1 MATRII
7 EIVNNSQNK
16 TPEYAHS
23 NDAGMD
29 IRADFSHPDVIKGD
43 KCAWDEERHTF
54 IIFSGGRACIPTGL
68 YTAIPAGYEIQIRPR
83 SGLAL
88 KQGISVLNTPGTL
101 DATYRGEIGV
111 ILINLSDEPF
121 EIQQGDRIAQMI
133 LNKVETIK
141 WQEVN
146 ELDTTD
152 RGEGGFGSSGIK

>member
-16 TPEYAHS
+16 TPEYAHP

-29 IRADFSHPDVIKGD
+29 IRADFSHVGDIKGD
-43 KCAWDEERHTF
+43 KCAWDEKRHTF

-68 YTAIPAGYEIQIRPR
+68 HTAIPAGYEIQIRPR

-88 KQGISVLNTPGTL
+88 KQGISVLNSPGTL

-111 ILINLSDEPF
+111 ILMNLSDEPF
-121 EIQQGDRIAQMI
+121 EIQQGDRIAQMV

-146 ELDTTD
+146 KLDTTD